1 MRINFFDHCV
11 LACALTLFGAL
22 ASAQI
27 IDVRSGKALDESA
40 LAEILKSADIVL
52 LGELH
57 DNKLHHEARGRLIA
71 RFADHRRS
79 VISEHLPAP
88 NQVTFQSDIKT
99 DLVAAGFDTEGWDW
113 PIHQSLY
120 EQIKNKGLS
129 VVGGNLPK
137 EEARRMFLQGVSSL
151 PERMAKTYTQSR
163 LDETAERKL
172 DHDLVEGHC
181 GKLPDKYLS
190 RMRFA
195 QRMTDLSLTH
205 NLLDRRPSLLI
216 AGNGHV
222 RRDYGVPQI
231 LASVAPE
238 LKVVSVGF
246 LEQGSGTQDLLQSVS
261 GQYDFIWITE
271 RAERKD
277 PCENFK
283 LK

>member
-1 MRINFFDHCV
+1 VRINFFSHWI
-11 LACALTLFGAL
+11 LASALIFFGAL

-27 IDVRSGKALDESA
+27 IDGRTGKEIDESA
-40 LAEILKSADIVL
+40 LVEILKSADFVL

-57 DNKLHHEARGRLIA
+57 DNKFHHEVRGKLIA
-71 RFADHRRS
+71 RFADLDRA
-79 VISEHLPAP
+79 VVSEHLPAP
-88 NQVTFQSDIKT
+88 NQVTFQSTTKA
-99 DLVAAGFDTEGWDW
+99 DLEAAGFDAEGWDW
-113 PIHQSLY
+113 PTHQSLY
-120 EQIKNKGLS
+120 EPIKNKGLS
-129 VVGGNLPK
+129 VFGGNLPK
-137 EEARRMFLQGVSSL
+137 EEARRMFLQGASSL
-151 PERMAKTYTQSR
+151 PDRMAKTYSQSR
-163 LDETAERKL
+163 LDEAAERKL

-181 GKLPDKYLS
+181 GKLPEKYLL

-195 QRMTDLSLTH
+195 QRMTDLSLAH

-238 LKVVSVGF
+238 RKVVSVGF
-246 LEQGSGTQDLLQSVS
+246 LERGGDSQDLLQSVS

>member
-1 MRINFFDHCV
+1 VRINFINHWFV
-11 LACALTLFGAL
+11 AGGLTLFGAL
-22 ASAQI
+22 VSAQI
-27 IDVRSGKALDESA
+27 IDVRTGKETDESA
-40 LAEILKSADIVL
+40 LVEILKSADFVL

-57 DNKLHHEARGRLIA
+57 DNKFHHEIRGKLIS
-71 RFADHRRS
+71 RFADHRRT
-79 VISEHLPAP
+79 VVSEHIPAP
-88 NQVTFQSDIKT
+88 NQVTFQSETKA
-99 DLVAAGFDTEGWDW
+99 DLQAAGFDAEGWEW

-151 PERMAKTYTQSR
+151 PERMAQTYTQSR
-163 LDETAERKL
+163 LDEAAERKL
-172 DHDLVEGHC
+172 DHDLIEGHC
-181 GKLPDKYLS
+181 GKLPEKYLL

-195 QRMTDLSLTH
+195 QRMTDLSLAH
-205 NLLDRRPSLLI
+205 NLLDRHPSLLI

-238 LKVVSVGF
+238 RKVVSIGF
-246 LEQGSGTQDLLQSVS
+246 LELGGDSQDLLQSVS

>member
-1 MRINFFDHCV
+1 MRINFFVHCV

-27 IDVRSGKALDESA
+27 IDVRSSKALDESA

-71 RFADHRRS
+71 RFADHRRT

-238 LKVVSVGF
+238 LKVVSIGF

>member
-1 MRINFFDHCV
+1 VQINFLSHGFV
-11 LACALTLFGAL
+11 VIALTLVGAL

-27 IDVRSGKALDESA
+27 IDVRIGKEVDESA
-40 LAEILKSADIVL
+40 LVEILKSADFVL

-57 DNKLHHEARGRLIA
+57 DNKFHHEARGRLIA

-79 VISEHLPAP
+79 VVSEHMPAP
-88 NQVTFQSDIKT
+88 NQVNFQSVIKE
-99 DLVAAGFDTEGWDW
+99 DLQAAGFDAEGWDW

-120 EQIKNKGLS
+120 EQIKNKGLT

-137 EEARRMFLQGVSSL
+137 EEARRMFLQGANSL
-151 PERMAKTYTQSR
+151 PERMAKTYSQSP
-163 LDETAERKL
+163 LDQAAERKL

-181 GKLPDKYLS
+181 GKLPEKYLL

-195 QRMTDLSLTH
+195 QRMTDLSLSH
-205 NLLDRRPSLLI
+205 NLLDRQPSILI

-238 LKVVSVGF
+238 RKVVSVGF
-246 LEQGSGTQDLLQSVS
+246 LEQGSDSQDLLQSVS

-277 PCENFK
+277 PCESFT

>member
-1 MRINFFDHCV
+1 MRINFFVHCV

-27 IDVRSGKALDESA
+27 IDVRSSKALDESA
-40 LAEILKSADIVL
+40 LADILKSADIVL

-71 RFADHRRS
+71 RFADHRRT

-238 LKVVSVGF
+238 LKVVSIGF

>member
-1 MRINFFDHCV
+1 M
-11 LACALTLFGAL
+11 
-22 ASAQI
+22 
-27 IDVRSGKALDESA
+27 
-40 LAEILKSADIVL
+40 VL

-57 DNKLHHEARGRLIA
+57 DNKLHHELRGSLIG
-71 RFADHRRS
+71 RFATSQRS
-79 VISEHLPAP
+79 IVSEHLPAP
-88 NQVTFQSDIKT
+88 FQVSFGSDTKS
-99 DLVAAGFDTEGWDW
+99 DLEAAGFDTEGWDW
-113 PIHQSLY
+113 PMHQSLY
-120 EQIKNKGLS
+120 EPIKNKGLR

-137 EEARRMFLQGVSSL
+137 EEARRMFLQGASSL
-151 PERMAKTYTQSR
+151 PERMAKTYSQSR
-163 LDETAERKL
+163 LDEAAERKL

-181 GKLPDKYLS
+181 GKLPEKYLL

-195 QRMTDLSLTH
+195 QRMTDLSLAH

-238 LKVVSVGF
+238 RKVVSVGF
-246 LEQGSGTQDLLQSVS
+246 LERGGDLQELLESTS
-261 GQYDFIWITE
+261 GQYDYIWITE

>member
-1 MRINFFDHCV
+1 MRINFFGRCL
-11 LACALTLFGAL
+11 LASALTLIGAL

-27 IDVRSGKALDESA
+27 INVRTGKTIDESA
-40 LAEILKSADIVL
+40 LADILKSADIVL

-57 DNKLHHEARGRLIA
+57 DNKLHHEVRGRLIA
-71 RFADHRRS
+71 RFADRRT
-79 VISEHLPAP
+79 VVSEHLPAP
-88 NQVTFQSDIKT
+88 NQVTFQSEIKT
-99 DLVAAGFDTEGWDW
+99 DLVAAGFDAEGWDW

-120 EQIKNKGLS
+120 EQIKNKGLNI
-129 VVGGNLPK
+129 VGGNLPK

-151 PERMAKTYTQSR
+151 PERMAQTYTQSR

-181 GKLPDKYLS
+181 GKLPEKYLL

-205 NLLDRRPSLLI
+205 NLLDRQPSLLI

-222 RRDYGVPQI
+222 RRDYGVPQM
-231 LASVAPE
+231 LASVAPQ
-238 LKVVSVGF
+238 LNVLTVGF
-246 LEQGSGTQDLLQSVS
+246 LEQGGSTQDLLQSVS

>member
-1 MRINFFDHCV
+1 MQINFFSYWMF
-11 LACALTLFGAL
+11 AGALTLFSAL

-27 IDVRSGKALDESA
+27 IDGRTGKEIDEST
-40 LAEILKSADIVL
+40 LVDILKSADFVL

-57 DNKLHHEARGRLIA
+57 DNKFHHEVRGRLIA
-71 RFADHRRS
+71 DFADLGRA
-79 VISEHLPAP
+79 VVSEHLPAP
-88 NQVTFQSDIKT
+88 NQVTFQSTTKAV
-99 DLVAAGFDTEGWDW
+99 LEAAGFDTEGWDW

-120 EQIKNKGLS
+120 EPIKNKGLR

-137 EEARRMFLQGVSSL
+137 EDARRMFLQGASSL
-151 PERMAKTYTQSR
+151 PERMAKTYSQSR
-163 LDETAERKL
+163 LDEAAERKL

-181 GKLPDKYLS
+181 GKLPEKYLL

-195 QRMTDLSLTH
+195 QRMTDLSLAH

-238 LKVVSVGF
+238 RKVVSVGF
-246 LEQGSGTQDLLQSVS
+246 LERGGDLQELLESTS
-261 GQYDFIWITE
+261 GQYDYIWITE

>member
-1 MRINFFDHCV
+1 MRINFFGRCL
-11 LACALTLFGAL
+11 LASALTLIGAL

-27 IDVRSGKALDESA
+27 INVRTGKTIDESA
-40 LAEILKSADIVL
+40 LADILKSADIVL

-71 RFADHRRS
+71 RFADRRT
-79 VISEHLPAP
+79 VVSEHLPAP
-88 NQVTFQSDIKT
+88 NQVTFQSEIKT
-99 DLVAAGFDTEGWDW
+99 DLVAAGFDAEGWDW

-120 EQIKNKGLS
+120 EQIKNKGLNI
-129 VVGGNLPK
+129 VGGNLPK

-151 PERMAKTYTQSR
+151 PERMAQTYTQSR

-181 GKLPDKYLS
+181 GKLPEKYLL

-205 NLLDRRPSLLI
+205 NLLDRQPSLLI

-222 RRDYGVPQI
+222 RRDYGVPQM
-231 LASVAPE
+231 LASVAPQ
-238 LKVVSVGF
+238 LNVLTVGF
-246 LEQGSGTQDLLQSVS
+246 LEQGGSTQDMLQSVS

>member
-1 MRINFFDHCV
+1 MQINFLSHGFI
-11 LACALTLFGAL
+11 AIALTLFGAL

-27 IDVRSGKALDESA
+27 IDVRIGKEVDESA
-40 LAEILKSADIVL
+40 LVEILKSADFVL

-57 DNKLHHEARGRLIA
+57 DNKFHHEARGRLIA

-79 VISEHLPAP
+79 VVSEHMPAP
-88 NQVTFQSDIKT
+88 NKVNFQSVIKE
-99 DLVAAGFDTEGWDW
+99 DLQAAGFDAEGWDW

-120 EQIKNKGLS
+120 EQIKNKGLT

-137 EEARRMFLQGVSSL
+137 EEARRMFLQGASSL
-151 PERMAKTYTQSR
+151 PERMAKTYSQSS
-163 LDETAERKL
+163 LDQAAERKL

-181 GKLPDKYLS
+181 GKLPEKYLL

-195 QRMTDLSLTH
+195 QRMTDLSLSH
-205 NLLDRRPSLLI
+205 NLLDRQPSILI

-238 LKVVSVGF
+238 RKVVSVGF
-246 LEQGSGTQDLLQSVS
+246 LEQGGDSQDLLQSVS

-277 PCENFK
+277 PCESFK

>member
-1 MRINFFDHCV
+1 VRINFFSHWI
-11 LACALTLFGAL
+11 LAIALIFFGTL

-27 IDVRSGKALDESA
+27 IDGRTGKEIDESA
-40 LAEILKSADIVL
+40 LVEILKSADFVL

-57 DNKLHHEARGRLIA
+57 DNKFHHEVRGKLIA
-71 RFADHRRS
+71 RFADLDRA
-79 VISEHLPAP
+79 VVSEHLPAP
-88 NQVTFQSDIKT
+88 NQVTFQSTTKA
-99 DLVAAGFDTEGWDW
+99 DLEAAGFDAEGWDW
-113 PIHQSLY
+113 PTHQSLY
-120 EQIKNKGLS
+120 EPIKNKGLS
-129 VVGGNLPK
+129 VFGGNLPK
-137 EEARRMFLQGVSSL
+137 EEARRMFLQGASSL
-151 PERMAKTYTQSR
+151 PDRMAKTYSQSR
-163 LDETAERKL
+163 LDEAAERKL

-181 GKLPDKYLS
+181 GKLPEKYLL

-195 QRMTDLSLTH
+195 QRMTDLSLAH

-238 LKVVSVGF
+238 RKVVSVGF
-246 LEQGSGTQDLLQSVS
+246 LERGGDSQDLLQSVS

>member
-1 MRINFFDHCV
+1 MRINFFVHCL

-22 ASAQI
+22 GSAQI
-27 IDVRSGKALDESA
+27 IDVRSSKALDESA

-57 DNKLHHEARGRLIA
+57 DNILHHEARGRLIA
-71 RFADHRRS
+71 RFADHRRT

-216 AGNGHV
+216 AGNGHI

>member
-1 MRINFFDHCV
+1 
-11 LACALTLFGAL
+11 
-22 ASAQI
+22 
-27 IDVRSGKALDESA
+27 
-40 LAEILKSADIVL
+40 L

-57 DNKLHHEARGRLIA
+57 DNKFHHEVRGRLIA
-71 RFADHRRS
+71 DFADLGRA
-79 VISEHLPAP
+79 VVSEHLPAP
-88 NQVTFQSDIKT
+88 NQVTFQSTTKA
-99 DLVAAGFDTEGWDW
+99 DLEAAGFDTEGWDW

-120 EQIKNKGLS
+120 EPIKNKGLR

-137 EEARRMFLQGVSSL
+137 EEARRMFLQGASSL
-151 PERMAKTYTQSR
+151 PERMAKTYSQSR
-163 LDETAERKL
+163 LDEAAERKL

-181 GKLPDKYLS
+181 GKLPEKYLL

-195 QRMTDLSLTH
+195 QRMTDLSLAH

-238 LKVVSVGF
+238 RKVVSVGF
-246 LEQGSGTQDLLQSVS
+246 LERGGDLQELLESTS
-261 GQYDFIWITE
+261 GQYDYIWITE

>member
-1 MRINFFDHCV
+1 M
-11 LACALTLFGAL
+11 
-22 ASAQI
+22 
-27 IDVRSGKALDESA
+27 
-40 LAEILKSADIVL
+40 
-52 LGELH
+52 
-57 DNKLHHEARGRLIA
+57 RGRLIA
-71 RFADHRRS
+71 DFADLGRA
-79 VISEHLPAP
+79 VVSEHLPAP
-88 NQVTFQSDIKT
+88 NQVTFQSTTKA
-99 DLVAAGFDTEGWDW
+99 DLEAAGFDTEGWDW

-120 EQIKNKGLS
+120 EPIKNKGLR

-137 EEARRMFLQGVSSL
+137 EEARRMFLQGASSL
-151 PERMAKTYTQSR
+151 PERMAKTYSQSR
-163 LDETAERKL
+163 LDEAAERKL

-181 GKLPDKYLS
+181 GKLPEKYLL

-195 QRMTDLSLTH
+195 QRMTDLSLAH

-238 LKVVSVGF
+238 RKVVSVGF
-246 LEQGSGTQDLLQSVS
+246 LERGGDLQELLESTS
-261 GQYDFIWITE
+261 GQYDYIWITE

>member
-71 RFADHRRS
+71 RFADHRRT